1 MKFKSISVALLA
13 TLVSA
18 VPAIASNDMILL
30 NPDDLSS
37 RAILDIEGN
46 YNRLVIEQ
54 IAPVPGATN
63 SVSIKIVG
71 DRNGG
76 PEQSIFTGVA
86 KRNGLRPGSIV
97 QNGLGNSVQ
106 MEVRGSDNLFA
117 VAQLG
122 NDNIVRGY
130 VMGTGNQSSIMQS
143 GNGNF
148 ASFSQNGIGNMVSVR
163 QISW

>member
-1 MKFKSISVALLA
+1 MKYGILPIALLA

-37 RAILDIEGN
+37 LATFDVTGN
-46 YNRLVIEQ
+46 DNRLVIEQ
-54 IAPVPGATN
+54 VAPLSGGSN
-63 SVSIKIVG
+63 SVKVAISG

-76 PEQSIFTGVA
+76 PEGAVFSGVA
-86 KRNGLRPGSIV
+86 TRNGLTPGHIL
-97 QNGLGNSVQ
+97 QRGMGNAVDID
-106 MEVRGSDNLFA
+106 VRGSDNLFA

-122 NDNIVRGY
+122 DYNTVRGMI
-130 VMGTGNQSSIMQS
+130 VGTGNQSSISQT

-148 ASFSQNGIGNMVSVR
+148 VSFSQNGMGNMISVR

>member
-1 MKFKSISVALLA
+1 MTVKSMSIALL
-13 TLVSA
+13 VSLLGA
-18 VPAIASNDMILL
+18 APALASNEMILL

-37 RAILDIEGN
+37 RAVFNIEGN

-54 IAPVPGATN
+54 TAPAHGAGN
-63 SVSIKIVG
+63 NVSVKIVG

-76 PEQSIFTGVA
+76 PENSVFTGIAA
-86 KRNGLRPGSIV
+86 KNGLAPGHLV
-97 QNGLGNSVQ
+97 QRGFGNSVEL
-106 MEVRGSDNLFA
+106 EVQGSDNLFA

-122 NDNIVRGY
+122 NNNMVRGY
-130 VMGTGNQSSIMQS
+130 VIGIGNQSSISQT

-148 ASFSQNGIGNMVSVR
+148 ASFAQNGIGNMISVR